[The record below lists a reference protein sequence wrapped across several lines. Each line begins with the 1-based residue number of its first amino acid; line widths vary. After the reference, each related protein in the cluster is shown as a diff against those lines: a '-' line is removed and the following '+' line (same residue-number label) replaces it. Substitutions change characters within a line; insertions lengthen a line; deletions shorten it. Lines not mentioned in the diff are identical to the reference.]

1 MARCRDAKRG
11 PLGHLVLAWLLVLPA
26 VVVGIGPTARRAV
39 ADSFVPVSGAGSS
52 WSANALDQ
60 WIADVDQYGMRVNYA
75 PTGSSDG
82 RHQFLSGTV
91 DFAASDIPFQSHPE
105 DGSAPEQPAAGS
117 YAYMPITAGGTVFM
131 YNLLINGQRVTNL
144 RLSGANVTKIFTG
157 VITNWNDPLLAA
169 DNPALT
175 L

>member
-1 MARCRDAKRG
+1 MPHRCRATRR
-11 PLGHLVLAWLLVLPA
+11 LVLCLRLLIGVAQTGLQFQLLPA
-26 VVVGIGPTARRAV
+26 SAGR
-39 ADSFVPVSGAGSS
+39 FVPVSGAGSA
-52 WSANALDQ
+52 SAPNTLDQ
-60 WIADVDQYGMRVNYA
+60 WISDVDQYGMRVNYA

-82 RHQFLSGTV
+82 RHQFLAGTV